1 MLFNLLLAASG
12 PDGNGA
18 ANIANNSLAIA
29 RELDIALQTTWKTTL
44 TGPLYTAICNIG
56 AGILAFGAFY
66 GLASVLRREMH
77 KNSVTPF
84 ISAEKIVVAMVL
96 VLLLGTP
103 VSRGKGL
110 SELSFFA
117 HRQFQNVGNSLLSNI
132 SKDIQSDINQQA
144 QTKTNLE
151 SIIPQKIQACWE
163 IDDKEKRDF
172 CLQRLDDSIKG
183 ETQQYAQQGWASQL
197 YERWHKEINDGLSAE
212 KQDEWDPIGSL
223 TNGAASIVGGIGQGV
238 AYSIIQSVLITF
250 GTAFLYVINQAALIS
265 FEVLPIFIGAAPFSE
280 DFQSIK
286 VSVGG
291 ICALEGAGILYKIIV
306 AQVSLTVLNSPP
318 NDPLLTPLMLAV
330 VAIAMS
336 LALVAGGGVGLI
348 SIFSSVSGRMMR

>member
-1 MLFNLLLAASG
+1 MLFNLLFAASG
-12 PDGNGA
+12 DGNGA

-84 ISAEKIVVAMVL
+84 ISAEKIVVVMVL

-117 HRQFQNVGNSLLSNI
+117 HRQFQNAGNSLLSNI

-197 YERWHKEINDGLSAE
+197 YERWHKDINDGLSAE
-212 KQDEWDPIGSL
+212 KQDEWDPVGSL

-348 SIFSSVSGRMMR
+348 SIFSSVSGRIMR